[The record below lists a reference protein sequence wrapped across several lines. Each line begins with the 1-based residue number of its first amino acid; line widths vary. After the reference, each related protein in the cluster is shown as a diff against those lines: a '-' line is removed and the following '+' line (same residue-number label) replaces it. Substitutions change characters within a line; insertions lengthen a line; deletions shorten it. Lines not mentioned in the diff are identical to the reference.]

1 MSGKVIHIENLY
13 GLKEK
18 EIPRLQERFGKN
30 VFTLEKSRTAV
41 HIFLDI
47 LREPMFILLIAAC
60 TLYFILGKTSEGW
73 MMMAAIFFVAAVS
86 FYQEVKSTKALE
98 ALKELTE
105 PKIVVVR
112 NGTHTTISSAELVPG
127 DIMLLEEGRKIPADG
142 RIIQENDL
150 TVNESVITGE
160 SMPVDKSERDGHNI
174 LYQGTIINS
183 GKCYATVIATGN
195 NTELGKLGKSVTG
208 YSGTK
213 TLLQIQIGKFIRY
226 FALFGISAFFII
238 WIVNYFK
245 TGDIILSLLF
255 GLTLAMASIPE
266 EIPVAFSS
274 FMALGAFH
282 MSRVGI
288 ISRQPQTIENL
299 GAVSV
304 ICLDKTGT
312 LTENKMQLKIIYD
325 YDSNKLFDLTGNV
338 QPDNDNLLKCA
349 VLASEINPFDAM
361 EKAII
366 NAYDKLTKHKSYQ
379 PLKLFYEYSLEG
391 QPPMMTHVY
400 EFNNTRI
407 VAAKGAAERIVKICR
422 LDNASVIKVNA
433 HIKEL
438 ASKGYR
444 VIGVASAVHT
454 DGELPSAQDD
464 FKWKFEGLLALYDPP
479 KKNIEAV
486 FKKFYKANIN
496 IKLITGDFHETAINI
511 AEQAGMSGTL
521 KFLTGADVMQMKKK
535 ELQESVKDVNIF
547 ARMFPEAKL
556 KVIEALKAN
565 GEIVA
570 MTGDGV
576 NDAPALKSAHIGIAM
591 GMKGTEMARQSADLI
606 LTDDNLDKVVEA
618 IRQGRTIFSN
628 FKKAVRYIISIHIP
642 IIFTAAL
649 PLLFGWKYPNI
660 FTPVHIIFF
669 EIIMGPTCSIFYER
683 EPVEEN
689 IMQLKPRSRTR
700 ELFSRDELLTSFIQG
715 IIIATGVLILYY
727 LFMKQGHSLE
737 ETRTIVFTTLM
748 ISNILLTFVNRSF
761 IENFTKTLRYKN
773 NLVLPVLTIS
783 VLFLVVIHFI
793 LPVRNIFG
801 MTSITATDFFLCL
814 GVAAVTVM
822 WFEVYKTTLKKIRL

>member
-1 MSGKVIHIENLY
+1 M
-13 GLKEK
+13 
-18 EIPRLQERFGKN
+18 
-30 VFTLEKSRTAV
+30 
-41 HIFLDI
+41 
-47 LREPMFILLIAAC
+47 
-60 TLYFILGKTSEGW
+60 
-73 MMMAAIFFVAAVS
+73 
-86 FYQEVKSTKALE
+86 
-98 ALKELTE
+98 
-105 PKIVVVR
+105 
-112 NGTHTTISSAELVPG
+112 
-127 DIMLLEEGRKIPADG
+127 
-142 RIIQENDL
+142 
-150 TVNESVITGE
+150 
-160 SMPVDKSERDGHNI
+160 
-174 LYQGTIINS
+174 
-183 GKCYATVIATGN
+183 
-195 NTELGKLGKSVTG
+195 
-208 YSGTK
+208 
-213 TLLQIQIGKFIRY
+213 
-226 FALFGISAFFII
+226 
-238 WIVNYFK
+238 
-245 TGDIILSLLF
+245 
-255 GLTLAMASIPE
+255 
-266 EIPVAFSS
+266 
-274 FMALGAFH
+274 
-282 MSRVGI
+282 
-288 ISRQPQTIENL
+288 
-299 GAVSV
+299 
-304 ICLDKTGT
+304 
-312 LTENKMQLKIIYD
+312 
-325 YDSNKLFDLTGNV
+325 
-338 QPDNDNLLKCA
+338 
-349 VLASEINPFDAM
+349 
-361 EKAII
+361 
-366 NAYDKLTKHKSYQ
+366 
-379 PLKLFYEYSLEG
+379 
-391 QPPMMTHVY
+391 
-400 EFNNTRI
+400 
-407 VAAKGAAERIVKICR
+407 
-422 LDNASVIKVNA
+422 
-433 HIKEL
+433 
-438 ASKGYR
+438 
-444 VIGVASAVHT
+444 ASAVHT

-606 LTDDNLDKVVEA
+606 LTDDNLEKVVEA

-700 ELFSRDELLTSFIQG
+700 ELFSMNELLTSFIQG

-748 ISNILLTFVNRSF
+748 ISNIFLTFVNRSF
-761 IENFTKTLRYKN
+761 IENFTKTLHYKN
-773 NLVLPVLTIS
+773 NLVLPVLTLS